1 MDLTEATA
9 GAASEPVL
17 LAMSGGVDSSTA
29 AVLLKESGFQVVGC
43 TMQLWDCRRNP
54 KSNGRHQFGSCCS
67 LDDVYD
73 ARRVAQELGLR
84 FYVLNLEKEFERRVI
99 EPFIG
104 DYLSGRTP
112 LPCTRCNTFLKFD
125 RLLVF
130 AQQVGIQKVATGH
143 YARIEHSPDQGYTLH
158 KGSDAGK
165 DQSYYLFELDQNQ
178 LSRTLFPVGD
188 FPKKRIRQ
196 IAERAG
202 LITAQKPDSQEICF
216 VPDRDYAAFIR
227 RHGEEINPDFLP
239 TIRAQKTGP
248 ILFKD
253 GARLGDHRGCYQFTI
268 GQRRGLGIA
277 HHRPLYVL
285 RIETNR
291 NAVVVGYREDLFSK
305 GLEAERVS
313 LVNGGFQS
321 RIRASVRIRSRHR
334 EAAATLH
341 LSRENSSDESGS
353 WSARVIFDQPQM
365 SVTPGQAA
373 VFYSGD
379 QVLGGGWI
387 RSRVQ

>member
-1 MDLTEATA
+1 MDLTEAAA
-9 GAASEPVL
+9 GPDSERVL

-29 AVLLKESGFQVVGC
+29 ALLLKESGFEVVGC
-43 TMQLWDCRRNP
+43 TMQLWDYRRNP
-54 KSNGRHQFGSCCS
+54 KSNGRHQVGSCCS

-73 ARRVAQELGLR
+73 ARRVAEDLGLR
-84 FYVLNLEKEFERRVI
+84 FYVLNLEREFERRVI

-125 RLLVF
+125 RLMVF
-130 AQQVGIQKVATGH
+130 AQQVGIEKVATGH
-143 YARIEHSPDQGYTLH
+143 YARIEHSPHEGYTLH
-158 KGSDAGK
+158 KGADASK

-188 FPKKRIRQ
+188 TPKKRIRQ
-196 IAERAG
+196 IAEKAG
-202 LITAQKPDSQEICF
+202 LFTAGKPDSQEICF

-227 RHGEEINPDFLP
+227 RHGEEINADFAPAL
-239 TIRAQKTGP
+239 RAQESGP
-248 ILFKD
+248 ILFRD
-253 GARLGDHRGCYQFTI
+253 GTPLGDHEGCYRFTI

-313 LVNGGFQS
+313 LVNGRFRP
-321 RIRASVRIRSRHR
+321 RIRASVRIRSRHS

-341 LSRENSSDESGS
+341 LSRQNRSDKSGS
-353 WSARVIFDQPQM
+353 WSASVIFDQPQM

-373 VFYSGD
+373 VFYSED

>member
-1 MDLTEATA
+1 MDLMEATA
-9 GAASEPVL
+9 RPDSEPVL

-29 AVLLKESGFQVVGC
+29 ALLLKESGFQVIGC
-43 TMQLWDCRRNP
+43 TMQLWDYRRNP
-54 KSNGRHQFGSCCS
+54 KSNGRHQVGSCCS

-73 ARRVAQELGLR
+73 ARRVAEELGLR

-125 RLLVF
+125 RLMLF

-158 KGSDAGK
+158 KGADAGK

-188 FPKKRIRQ
+188 TPKKRIRQ
-196 IAERAG
+196 IAEKAG
-202 LITAQKPDSQEICF
+202 LATAGKPDSQEICF

-227 RHGEEINPDFLP
+227 RHGEEIKADFGP
-239 TIRAQKTGP
+239 SIRAQERGP

-253 GARLGDHRGCYQFTI
+253 GTSLGDHEGCYQFTI

-313 LVNGGFQS
+313 LVNGRFQP

-334 EAAATLH
+334 EATATLH
-341 LSRENSSDESGS
+341 LSRQNRSDETGS

-373 VFYSGD
+373 VFYSED

>member
-1 MDLTEATA
+1 MDLTETA
-9 GAASEPVL
+9 ADAASEPVL

-29 AVLLKESGFQVVGC
+29 ALLLKDSGFQVVGC
-43 TMQLWDCRRNP
+43 TMQLWDYRRNP
-54 KSNGRHQFGSCCS
+54 KSNGRHRFGSCCS

-73 ARRVAQELGLR
+73 ARRVAEELELR
-84 FYVLNLEKEFERRVI
+84 FYVLNLEKEFERWVI

-143 YARIEHSPDQGYTLH
+143 YARIEHSPSRGYTLH
-158 KGSDAGK
+158 KGADAGK
-165 DQSYYLFELDQNQ
+165 DQSYFLFELDQNQ
-178 LSRTLFPVGD
+178 LSKTLFPVGD

-202 LITAQKPDSQEICF
+202 LITAEKPDSQEICF

-227 RHGEEINPDFLP
+227 RHGEEINADFLP
-239 TIRAQKTGP
+239 TIRAQETGP

-253 GARLGDHRGCYQFTI
+253 GTRLGDHRGCYQFTI

-305 GLEAERVS
+305 GLEAERVC
-313 LVNGGFQS
+313 LVNGRFQS

-334 EAAATLH
+334 EAEATLH
-341 LSRENSSDESGS
+341 LSRQNSSDESGS
-353 WSARVIFDQPQM
+353 WSARVLFDQPQM
-365 SVTPGQAA
+365 SVAPGQAA

-387 RSRVQ
+387 RTRVR

>member
-9 GAASEPVL
+9 GAPSEPVL

-43 TMQLWDCRRNP
+43 TMQLWNYRRNP
-54 KSNGRHQFGSCCS
+54 KSNGRHRAGSCCS
-67 LDDVYD
+67 LDDAYD
-73 ARRVAQELGLR
+73 ARRVAEDLELR

-112 LPCTRCNTFLKFD
+112 VPCTRCNSFLKFD

-143 YARIEHSPDQGYTLH
+143 YARIEHSPAAGYTLH
-158 KGSDAGK
+158 KGADAGK
-165 DQSYYLFELDQNQ
+165 DQSYFLFELDQNQ

-202 LITAQKPDSQEICF
+202 LVTAEKPDSQEICF

-227 RHGEEINPDFLP
+227 RHGEEVNADFLP
-239 TIRAQKTGP
+239 MIRAQETGP

-253 GARLGDHRGCYQFTI
+253 GSRLGEHAGCYRFTI

-285 RIETNR
+285 RIEANR

-305 GLEAERVS
+305 GLEAERVC
-313 LVNGGFQS
+313 LVDGRFQS

-334 EAAATLH
+334 EAEATLH
-341 LSRENSSDESGS
+341 LSRQNSSDETGS
-353 WSARVIFDQPQM
+353 WSARVIFDRPQM
-365 SVTPGQAA
+365 SITPGQAA
-373 VFYSGD
+373 VFYSED

-387 RSRVQ
+387 RSRVR